1 MEHVLGIRWMELN
14 GFQVR
19 EVFEQF
25 LAPAGRHVCSNEG
38 NITIKPQRGDMC
50 IMAVDFSKCL
60 S

>member
-14 GFQVR
+14 GFQLR

-25 LAPAGRHVCSNEG
+25 LAPAGRHVY
-38 NITIKPQRGDMC
+38 